1 MLLSLHRKL
10 LDAAKDRLELV
21 LKRDPLSSGVKKL
34 SLAKLTNGYAAT
46 SASHKEELLGGYAKS
61 NLYNG
66 VKTGGY
72 AEPPARQPLPMEEGG
87 CAGAGGGK
95 SVPRLALPVGQS
107 SDLFC
112 YVLSIFLVHV
122 CNVAD
127 VVIGVLCLLVR
138 QMCRFQVRTLT
149 PG

>member
-1 MLLSLHRKL
+1 MYSVSVCLDLCINSLEHRSSNVSLSFHRKL

-46 SASHKEELLGGYAKS
+46 SASHKEELLGGYTKS

-72 AEPPARQPLPMEEGG
+72 AEPPSRQPLPMEEGG
-87 CAGAGGGK
+87 CAGCVK
-95 SVPRLALPVGQS
+95 SV
-107 SDLFC
+107 F
-112 YVLSIFLVHV
+112 
-122 CNVAD
+122 
-127 VVIGVLCLLVR
+127 
-138 QMCRFQVRTLT
+138 
-149 PG
+149 

>member
-1 MLLSLHRKL
+1 MYYYVYILVHVTERLENGSSNASLLFLRKL

-21 LKRDPLSSGVKKL
+21 LKRDPLSSGMKKL

-72 AEPPARQPLPMEEGG
+72 AEPPSRQPLPMEEGG
-87 CAGAGGGK
+87 CARAGGGK
-95 SVPRLALPVGQS
+95 SVR
-107 SDLFC
+107 
-112 YVLSIFLVHV
+112 
-122 CNVAD
+122 
-127 VVIGVLCLLVR
+127 
-138 QMCRFQVRTLT
+138 
-149 PG
+149 